1 MQDISF
7 TIQNWGEKIT
17 EKIIKYENTKNGIRK
32 IRTELIGNM
41 IHYIA
46 GRDFMVTT
54 PRGATLYTGIFEDE
68 QLAQELINALLLA
81 TNNGEVKIT
90 IEYQEVV

>member
-7 TIQNWGEKIT
+7 TIQNRGEKIT
-17 EKIIKYENTKNGIRK
+17 EKIIKYENTKDGIRK

-41 IHYIA
+41 IHHIA
-46 GRDFMVTT
+46 GRDFMATT
-54 PRGATLYTGIFEDE
+54 PRGASLYTGIFEDE

-90 IEYQEVV
+90 IEYQELV